1 MGRWAIVVGLGFMS
15 QELGSTPKGLGPKPK
30 GLRAKSK
37 GLRAVG
43 LAFKPIGLGC
53 KPMGLGCMPMEGREL
68 SGLGN
73 RGGFIGVGVGQGLLN
88 ERMQFGHN
96 SRGLGCKLVEKQRP
110 QGLLQGH
117 GGLILS
123 PFCLEQSSI

>member
-1 MGRWAIVVGLGFMS
+1 MGHSGRARLHVPRAGLHAQGAGAQAQGTES
-15 QELGSTPKGLGPKPK
+15 QVQGAEGRGAGLQAH
-30 GLRAKSK
+30 RA
-37 GLRAVG
+37 GVQAHG
-43 LAFKPIGLGC
+43 AW
-53 KPMGLGCMPMEGREL
+53 MHGREL